1 MTEIP
6 EHLLARS
13 RQARAAATGGDA
25 GDASGDT
32 AADATP
38 APAAAAAPATA
49 PAAEIAPAEP
59 PPPEPV
65 APYVEAAKSRKKIPV
80 WIVPVLLFIPIWAI
94 YYVGLLEPPPAEEGG
109 LLSEGAEVYETSGC
123 AGCHGGG
130 GAGGTGRQLNDG
142 EVLLTFPS
150 AEAGASFDGL
160 ASQISWVINGTGGTQ
175 NLGLS
180 PYGDPAR
187 EGGAREAGS
196 FGNMGGNNSLSVEA
210 LLAVVHYERV
220 THGGLDDEAAA
231 LELEVLEH
239 AVEKAEAE
247 GIEWSSQSPDEVAE
261 LLSEARAELGIG
273 AGEAASE

>member
-1 MTEIP
+1 VTEIP

-13 RQARAAATGGDA
+13 RQARAAAAGGDA
-25 GDASGDT
+25 SSDT

-38 APAAAAAPATA
+38 APAAAAPATA
-49 PAAEIAPAEP
+49 AAAEVAPAEP

-65 APYVEAAKSRKKIPV
+65 APYVEAAKNRKTIPV
-80 WIVPVLLFIPIWAI
+80 WIIPVLLFIPIWAI
-94 YYVGLLEPPPAEEGG
+94 YYVGLLESPPAEEGG
-109 LLSEGAEVYETSGC
+109 LLSEGAEVYQTSGC

-130 GAGGTGRQLNDG
+130 GAGGTGRQLNNG

-160 ASQISWVINGTGGTQ
+160 ASQISWVVNGTGGTQ
-175 NLGLS
+175 NLGLTS
-180 PYGDPAR
+180 YGDPAR

-196 FGNMGGNNSLSVEA
+196 FGGMGGNNSLSVEA

-247 GIEWSSQSPDEVAE
+247 GIEWSGQSPDEVAE

-273 AGEAASE
+273 GGEAASG